1 MSASL
6 KPGHVWRKLMVA
18 TRVGTYSIYVHIYS
32 DGEVFLHPQSSPC
45 GIVCDIDRLKSE
57 LQRVSESGGELLYS
71 IDDPDSTFQQTIGE
85 LSELILSYDVAAELI
100 DPHPEVYGYRES
112 YLPYLN
118 DAVEVA
124 ALDIQGL
131 EHYLDHAR
139 AALRG
144 VPEFSE
150 LYKERS
156 ELCQILSER
165 LARARDAYKKLSQ
178 LQFELASEQDLFETV
193 Q

>member
-1 MSASL
+1 
-6 KPGHVWRKLMVA
+6 MVA

-32 DGEVFLHPQSSPC
+32 DGEIFLHPQDSPC
-45 GIVCDIDRLKSE
+45 GIVCDLSRLKHE
-57 LQRVSESGGELLYS
+57 LERVSDSGGELLYS
-71 IDDPDSTFQQTIGE
+71 IDDPDMSHQQTVSE
-85 LSELILSYDVAAELI
+85 LSELILSYDVSTELI

-131 EHYLDHAR
+131 EHYLELAR
-139 AALRG
+139 TALRG
-144 VPEFSE
+144 VPEHSA

-156 ELCQILSER
+156 ELCKILSER

-178 LQFELASEQDLFETV
+178 LQFDLASERDLFETV